1 MIKIAPLIHSRTYCC
16 DFNTDFL
23 VRPDTFM
30 SSDIEWARDNILSA
44 TNNIDLLDGV
54 RWLIIKKE
62 NIIVAGIVCFI
73 KDLINLIS
81 LSDEQQKEAN
91 LYIKDDKGR
100 RIYAFIGFAINNKDK
115 DEVNIDFSHE
125 YLLNTFI
132 KYIQPVWNH
141 KVVDTTK
148 IAFNNNYPTKIT
160 SKNNP
165 DISVKEI
172 NNIKYYETNTVRDKD
187 LFDYYLQTVN
197 NLNELRFCSNI
208 TEMDT
213 LKEYKFNIVTTSN
226 RNIERLEEENNTLYK
241 EDNHKPT
248 IVKNTENIIEKSYS
262 SKSNYPI
269 GNSQEKKNSIFI
281 NGTKEIINTIGRDY
295 STITIGDISYKLKD
309 NSSNSS
315 EEKEY
320 LFVILVYEKSTSL
333 FEKTKRCTESLK
345 NKFFSTNESSTCPFK
360 TREAYAE
367 ELKNLSELKSILL
380 ENKQY
385 RLEHISNSI
394 DKDELMYYITYKQ
407 EN

>member
-1 MIKIAPLIHSRTYCC
+1 M
-16 DFNTDFL
+16 
-23 VRPDTFM
+23 V
-30 SSDIEWARDNILSA
+30 IL
-44 TNNIDLLDGV
+44 
-54 RWLIIKKE
+54 K
-62 NIIVAGIVCFI
+62 
-73 KDLINLIS
+73 
-81 LSDEQQKEAN
+81 
-91 LYIKDDKGR
+91 
-100 RIYAFIGFAINNKDK
+100 
-115 DEVNIDFSHE
+115 
-125 YLLNTFI
+125 
-132 KYIQPVWNH
+132 
-141 KVVDTTK
+141 
-148 IAFNNNYPTKIT
+148 
-160 SKNNP
+160 
-165 DISVKEI
+165 
-172 NNIKYYETNTVRDKD
+172 
-187 LFDYYLQTVN
+187 
-197 NLNELRFCSNI
+197 
-208 TEMDT
+208 
-213 LKEYKFNIVTTSN
+213 
-226 RNIERLEEENNTLYK
+226 
-241 EDNHKPT
+241 
-248 IVKNTENIIEKSYS
+248 
-262 SKSNYPI
+262 
-269 GNSQEKKNSIFI
+269 KKNSIFI